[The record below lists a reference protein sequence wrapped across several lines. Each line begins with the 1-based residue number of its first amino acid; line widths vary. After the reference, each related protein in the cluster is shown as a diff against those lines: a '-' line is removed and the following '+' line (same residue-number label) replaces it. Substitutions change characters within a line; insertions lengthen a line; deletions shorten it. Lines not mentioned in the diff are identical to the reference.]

1 MMSSKKTVSERI
13 ETASIAQVTGI
24 VLLWYIISIVASRL
38 ITVVVAPGISIETGI
53 YHYHHILWGL
63 VLMMMGGF
71 ISLYWESRRA
81 KVFGAFFLG
90 LGLGLA
96 VDEVGLILVTADAG
110 YWDPITYPI
119 MIIVAQLLFIAWMA
133 ARQQGR

>member
-1 MMSSKKTVSERI
+1 MSSGSKLKEKMK
-13 ETASIAQVTGI
+13 TASIAQITGI
-24 VLLWYIISIVASRL
+24 VLIWYVLAIVISRL
-38 ITVVVAPGISIETGI
+38 VTVVIAPGIGIETGI

-63 VLMMMGGF
+63 ILMTLGGF
-71 ISLYWESRRA
+71 IGLYWDSRNS

-96 VDEVGLILVTADAG
+96 VDEVGLILVTADSG

-119 MIIVAQLLFIAWMA
+119 MIIVAQLLFIAFMA

>member
-1 MMSSKKTVSERI
+1 MSSRKKVSEQF
-13 ETASIAQVTGI
+13 ETASIAQITGI
-24 VLLWYIISIVASRL
+24 VLVWYSLAIIGSRL
-38 ITVVVAPGISIETGI
+38 ITVIVAPGIGIETGI

-63 VLMMMGGF
+63 ILMTLGGF
-71 ISLYWESRRA
+71 IALYWESRRA

-96 VDEVGLILVTADAG
+96 VDEVGLILVTADSG

>member
-1 MMSSKKTVSERI
+1 MSKTSKITEQMQ
-13 ETASIAQVTGI
+13 TASITQITAV
-24 VLLWYIISIVASRL
+24 VLVWYILAIIGSRL
-38 ITVVVAPGISIETGI
+38 ITVVIAPGIGIETGI

-63 VLMMMGGF
+63 ILMSVGGF
-71 ISLYWESRRA
+71 FGLYWDSRRS

-90 LGLGLA
+90 VGLGLA
-96 VDEVGLILVTADAG
+96 IDEVGLILVTANAG

-119 MIIVAQLLFIAWMA
+119 MIIVAQLLFIAIMA

>member
-1 MMSSKKTVSERI
+1 MSSSNKVSERI
-13 ETASIAQVTGI
+13 QTASIAQITGI
-24 VLLWYIISIVASRL
+24 VLIWYSLAIIGSRL
-38 ITVVVAPGISIETGI
+38 ITVVIAPGIGIESGI
-53 YHYHHILWGL
+53 YHYRHILWGL
-63 VLMMMGGF
+63 ILMTLGGF
-71 ISLYWESRRA
+71 IGLYWDSRRA
-81 KVFGAFFLG
+81 MVFGAFFLG

-119 MIIVAQLLFIAWMA
+119 MIIVGQLLFIAWMA

>member
-1 MMSSKKTVSERI
+1 MSSGKKVRERI
-13 ETASIAQVTGI
+13 ETASIAQITGI
-24 VLLWYIISIVASRL
+24 VLMWYCLAILGSRL
-38 ITVVVAPGISIETGI
+38 ITVVVAPGIGIETGI

-63 VLMMMGGF
+63 ILMTLGGF
-71 ISLYWESRRA
+71 IALYWESRLA
-81 KVFGAFFLG
+81 KVVGAVFLG

-96 VDEVGLILVTADAG
+96 VDEVGLILVTADVG

-119 MIIVAQLLFIAWMA
+119 MIIVAQLLIIAWMA

>member
-1 MMSSKKTVSERI
+1 MSGRTKVSERL
-13 ETASIAQVTGI
+13 ETASIAQITGI
-24 VLLWYIISIVASRL
+24 VLVWYCLSIIGSRL
-38 ITVVVAPGISIETGI
+38 ITVVIAPGIGIESGI

-63 VLMMMGGF
+63 ILMTVGGF
-71 ISLYWESRRA
+71 IGLYWESRRA
-81 KVFGAFFLG
+81 KVFGALFLG

-96 VDEVGLILVTADAG
+96 VDEVGLILVTADSG

>member
-1 MMSSKKTVSERI
+1 MGSSSRISKKLETV
-13 ETASIAQVTGI
+13 SIAQITAI
-24 VLLWYIISIVASRL
+24 TLIWYILAIIGSRV
-38 ITVVVAPGISIETGI
+38 ITQILFPGISIETSI

-63 VLMMMGGF
+63 ILMTLGGF
-71 ISLYWESRRA
+71 MGLYWDGRRS

-96 VDEVGLILVTADAG
+96 VDEVGLILVTSDAG

-119 MIIVAQLLFIAWMA
+119 MIIVAQLLFIAVLA

>member
-1 MMSSKKTVSERI
+1 MSSKKTVSERI
-13 ETASIAQVTGI
+13 KTASIAQITGI
-24 VLLWYIISIVASRL
+24 VLIWYIISIVASRL
-38 ITVVVAPGISIETGI
+38 ITVVIAPGISIETGI

-63 VLMMMGGF
+63 ILMTMGGF
-71 ISLYWESRRA
+71 IALYWESRRA

-119 MIIVAQLLFIAWMA
+119 MIIIAQLLFIAWMA

>member
-1 MMSSKKTVSERI
+1 MSTSKKVSEQI
-13 ETASIAQVTGI
+13 ETASIAQITGI
-24 VLLWYIISIVASRL
+24 VLIWYGLAIIGSRL
-38 ITVVVAPGISIETGI
+38 ITVVIAPGIGIESGI
-53 YHYHHILWGL
+53 YHYHHVLWGL
-63 VLMMMGGF
+63 ILMTSGGF
-71 ISLYWESRRA
+71 IGLYWESRRA

-90 LGLGLA
+90 IGLGLA
-96 VDEVGLILVTADAG
+96 VDEVGLILVTADSG

>member
-1 MMSSKKTVSERI
+1 MSKTSKISERFQ
-13 ETASIAQVTGI
+13 TASITQITAI
-24 VLLWYIISIVASRL
+24 VLVWYILTIIGSRL
-38 ITVVVAPGISIETGI
+38 ITVVIAPGIGIETGI

-63 VLMMMGGF
+63 IIMSLGGF
-71 ISLYWESRRA
+71 FGLYWDSRRS

-90 LGLGLA
+90 VGLGLA
-96 VDEVGLILVTADAG
+96 IDEVGLILVTANEG

-119 MIIVAQLLFIAWMA
+119 MIIVAQLLFIAIMA

>member
-1 MMSSKKTVSERI
+1 MSSSKKVSDRFK
-13 ETASIAQVTGI
+13 TASIAQITGT
-24 VLLWYIISIVASRL
+24 VLIWYCLAIIGSRL
-38 ITVVVAPGISIETGI
+38 ITVVVAPGIGIETGI
-53 YHYHHILWGL
+53 YHYHHILWGII
-63 VLMMMGGF
+63 LMTLGGF
-71 ISLYWESRRA
+71 IGLYWDSRGA
-81 KVFGAFFLG
+81 MVFGAFFLG

-96 VDEVGLILVTADAG
+96 VDEVGLILVTADTG

>member
-1 MMSSKKTVSERI
+1 MSSSKKVSDRI
-13 ETASIAQVTGI
+13 KTASIAQITGV
-24 VLLWYIISIVASRL
+24 VLIWYCLAIIGSRL
-38 ITVVVAPGISIETGI
+38 ITVVVAPGIGIETGI

-63 VLMMMGGF
+63 ILMTLGGF
-71 ISLYWESRRA
+71 IGLYWDSRGA
-81 KVFGAFFLG
+81 MVFGAFFLG

-119 MIIVAQLLFIAWMA
+119 MIIVAQLLFIACMA

>member
-1 MMSSKKTVSERI
+1 MSSRTKVSERFK
-13 ETASIAQVTGI
+13 TASIAQITGI
-24 VLLWYIISIVASRL
+24 VLVWYCLSIIGSRV
-38 ITVVVAPGISIETGI
+38 ITVVIAPGISIETGI

-63 VLMMMGGF
+63 ILMTLGGF
-71 ISLYWESRRA
+71 LGLYFDSRFPQ
-81 KVFGAFFLG
+81 VFGAFFLG

-96 VDEVGLILVTADAG
+96 IDEVGLILVTADAG

-119 MIIVAQLLFIAWMA
+119 MILVAQLLFIAWMA